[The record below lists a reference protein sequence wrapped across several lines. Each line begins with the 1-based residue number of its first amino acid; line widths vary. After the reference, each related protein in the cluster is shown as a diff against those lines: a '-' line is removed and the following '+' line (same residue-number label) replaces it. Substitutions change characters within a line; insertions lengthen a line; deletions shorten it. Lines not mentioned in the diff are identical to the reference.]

1 MDYDSLTLLDLK
13 TMCKERGLR
22 VSGNKAE
29 VVIRLMEDD
38 ESKSPQPVSI
48 PTQQNVQHMQQQ
60 MYGGQQPQIFI
71 TNNTTNVVQI
81 TGIGIVMYGFFR
93 VAVAILFSEWQAEE
107 SFFALVIG
115 IAYIFG
121 GILSLQGYRIGL
133 QITLITLVISGMLS
147 LAYHDEVSPLSVGMG
162 GIWPVELSLVCSGFC
177 ILVVAMPLF
186 TAAPSNFRTGT
197 PNYLRTVVNMADFVS
212 PVPLVWGEGK
222 NEDIE
227 VKVVINCVH
236 CGSPLKVPQGYS
248 GNVKCPSCGEKF
260 QVK

>member
-38 ESKSPQPVSI
+38 ESKSPQPAPS
-48 PTQQNVQHMQQQ
+48 PQQVQLSQQQ

-93 VAVAILFSEWQAEE
+93 AAVAILFSEWQAEE

-121 GILSLQGYRIGL
+121 GVLSVQGYRIGL
-133 QITLITLVISGMLS
+133 QITLITLVFTDKHSSDVIFLTVIFSG
-147 LAYHDEVSPLSVGMG
+147 
-162 GIWPVELSLVCSGFC
+162 
-177 ILVVAMPLF
+177 
-186 TAAPSNFRTGT
+186 
-197 PNYLRTVVNMADFVS
+197 
-212 PVPLVWGEGK
+212 
-222 NEDIE
+222 
-227 VKVVINCVH
+227 
-236 CGSPLKVPQGYS
+236 
-248 GNVKCPSCGEKF
+248 
-260 QVK
+260 